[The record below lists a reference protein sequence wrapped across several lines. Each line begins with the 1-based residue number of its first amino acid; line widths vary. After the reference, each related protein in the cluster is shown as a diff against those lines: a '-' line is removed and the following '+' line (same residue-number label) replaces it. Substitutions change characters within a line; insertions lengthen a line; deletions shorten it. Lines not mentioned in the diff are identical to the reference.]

1 MYQWMTPTKRQPG
14 RVVRRCRRRQR
25 APSTLREP
33 AARERCYFVASF
45 GPVVAL
51 AVSLSVL
58 VDLAVV
64 FATEVVVSCCSV
76 AAFVVDAVRLAAAVS
91 SWRFTADGKIAFAI
105 SWRPLR
111 IDVTMLGVLVRR
123 RRPQNIC
130 RAELVC

>member
-1 MYQWMTPTKRQPG
+1 
-14 RVVRRCRRRQR
+14 
-25 APSTLREP
+25 
-33 AARERCYFVASF
+33 
-45 GPVVAL
+45 
-51 AVSLSVL
+51 VL

-64 FATEVVVSCCSV
+64 FATEVVVSCWSV
-76 AAFVVDAVRLAAAVS
+76 GAFVVDAVWLAAAVS

-130 RAELVC
+130 REELVCSGSPIDGIVLGGVAKRWFRNRRQARFHSQEGRVSFRQIRDEVRSSAV